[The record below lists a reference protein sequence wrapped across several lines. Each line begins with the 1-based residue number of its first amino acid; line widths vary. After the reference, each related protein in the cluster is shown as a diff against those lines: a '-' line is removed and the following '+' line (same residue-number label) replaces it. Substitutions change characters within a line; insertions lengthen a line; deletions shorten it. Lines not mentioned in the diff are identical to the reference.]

1 MTTDYTN
8 RIVLILMIILFFAH
22 SGGGGPAPFKAEG
35 LVVLCLEDK
44 TYEGHAAL
52 TPEQDDIMRAQDD
65 TSFRKYILDNGG
77 DFQVVDLSQ
86 SVDDDAPWVK
96 AAVEAAKGLD
106 QSKFPW
112 VLCASPRGGFSMAIP
127 PDAKPEEFHK
137 EGPAVGG
144 GQEVGICGTRAGCRC
159 GRVVHEPGQSAIPH
173 FHPRPGLV
181 TLCR

>member
-65 TSFRKYILDNGG
+65 TSFRKFILDNGG
-77 DFQVVDLSQ
+77 DFQIIDLSQ
-86 SVDDDAPWVK
+86 NVADDAPWVK

-127 PDAKPEEFHK
+127 PDAKPEEFIK
-137 EGPAVGG
+137 KAKPLVVAKKSVYAAPAPGAVAAGWYMNPANPLSPISTLGPAW
-144 GQEVGICGTRAGCRC
+144 
-159 GRVVHEPGQSAIPH
+159 
-173 FHPRPGLV
+173 
-181 TLCR
+181 